1 MIKRVVVAGSREYL
15 NYTEAEKFIDA
26 CISEIKN
33 EYELIF
39 ISGGCRGADKLG
51 ERYAK
56 EHNFKIEYYLAEWD
70 KYGKKA
76 GIIRNE
82 IMAKRGDFVICFWD
96 GKSKGTKSMIKYA
109 EENQKPLRIKK
120 IDITESTD

>member
-26 CISEIKN
+26 CISKIKN

-76 GIIRNE
+76 GIMRNE

-96 GKSKGTKSMIKYA
+96 GKSKGTKSMIRYA

-120 IDITESTD
+120 IDIKESTD